1 MTSFETITPEEYQ
14 RLIDNEK
21 KIFDLTDNFTTPEI
35 LNKYRDSDKN
45 VEDKIIKKEKI
56 KEKYNNLDKIINKG
70 IDKIKENSIKN
81 ITNNYY
87 SNDNDEVEDDKYIE
101 HINKEMND
109 DIMSKI
115 YEQNYRFDND
125 DEILNSFSKIFKE
138 YDMEYN
144 PRSNTKYYRVRYLL
158 NKIKENKDVPVDLYN
173 HFHVKLSENNKAYHI
188 IPIDKKEQTGSSI
201 NNIIINDKD
210 LNKGILRIR
219 YLNNRKL
226 TNNLLKHDYKISK
239 NMVNAIKFNKDLH
252 KLSKN
257 EMKIYHELQKFLN
270 KDQDI
275 NVLIGS
281 YLSGNNSKKL
291 YNKISLMLY
300 NKLKNNIISKKEYT
314 KLINKINKI

>member
-1 MTSFETITPEEYQ
+1 MTSFATITPEEYQ

-21 KIFDLTDNFTTPEI
+21 KIFDLTSNFTTPEI
-35 LNKYRDSDKN
+35 LNKYRHTDKN
-45 VEDKIIKKEKI
+45 IEDKIKQNEIKKEKY
-56 KEKYNNLDKIINKG
+56 ENLDKIFNKN
-70 IDKIKENSIKN
+70 KIK
-81 ITNNYY
+81 NNYY
-87 SNDNDEVEDDKYIE
+87 SNGNDKVEDDKYME
-101 HINKEMND
+101 YINKEMND
-109 DIMSKI
+109 DVINL
-115 YEQNYRFDND
+115 YEEEYNFDND
-125 DEILNSFSKIFKE
+125 ESIIDSFQRIYRKHDIK
-138 YDMEYN
+138 YKPQYG
-144 PRSNTKYYRVRYLL
+144 TKFIRVRYLL
-158 NKIKENKDVPVDLYN
+158 RKLKDNDNIDRSLYN
-173 HFHVKLSENNKAYHI
+173 HFHTSLSERNKLYHK
-188 IPIDKKEQTGSSI
+188 IPTYEDEQTGSSI

-210 LNKGILRIR
+210 LNKGILRVR

-291 YNKISLMLY
+291 YNKISSILY
-300 NKLKNNIISKKEYT
+300 NKLKNGMINKKEYT
-314 KLINKINKI
+314 KLINKINKV

>member
-1 MTSFETITPEEYQ
+1 MTSFETINLDDYKK
-14 RLIDNEK
+14 LVDNER
-21 KIFDLTDNFTTPEI
+21 KIFNLTENFTTPEI
-35 LNKYRDSDKN
+35 LNKYRHTDKN
-45 VEDKIIKKEKI
+45 VEDKIKEKEII
-56 KEKYNNLDKIINKG
+56 KEKYENIDKIINKS
-70 IDKIKENSIKN
+70 IDKLKSKN
-81 ITNNYY
+81 DFITNDD
-87 SNDNDEVEDDKYIE
+87 DNDDNDDDDDKY
-101 HINKEMND
+101 D
-109 DIMSKI
+109 YYDIMSKT
-115 YEQNYRFDND
+115 YGQNYRFDSD

-144 PRSNTKYYRVRYLL
+144 PRANTRYYRVRYLL
-158 NKIKENKDVPVDLYN
+158 NKLKENKNIPKNLYN
-173 HFHVKLSENNKAYHI
+173 HFHTSLSENNKAYHI
-188 IPIDKKEQTGSSI
+188 IPIDKNEQTGSSI

-210 LNKGILRIR
+210 LNNGILRVR

-239 NMVNAIKFNKDLH
+239 NMINAIKFNKDLH

-270 KDQDI
+270 KEQDI

-291 YNKISLMLY
+291 YNKISSMLY
-300 NKLKNNIISKKEYT
+300 NKLKNGMINKKEYT

>member
-1 MTSFETITPEEYQ
+1 MTSFETINLDDYKK
-14 RLIDNEK
+14 LVDNEK
-21 KIFDLTDNFTTPEI
+21 KIFDLTDNFTSPEI
-35 LNKYRDSDKN
+35 LNKYRHTDENVDK
-45 VEDKIIKKEKI
+45 KIKQKEKI
-56 KEKYNNLDKIINKG
+56 KEKYENLDKIINKS
-70 IDKIKENSIKN
+70 IDKLKNKPKKDFSANYDYDDDDSSI
-81 ITNNYY
+81 
-87 SNDNDEVEDDKYIE
+87 SVLDKTGYRY
-101 HINKEMND
+101 D
-109 DIMSKI
+109 DIMPKI
-115 YEQNYRFDND
+115 YEQNYRFNND

-144 PRSNTKYYRVRYLL
+144 PRPNTQYYRVRYLL
-158 NKIKENKDVPVDLYN
+158 NKIKGNIPVDLYN
-173 HFHVKLSENNKAYHI
+173 HFHTTLSENNKAYHI
-188 IPIDKKEQTGSSI
+188 IPIDKKNKQTGSSI

-210 LNKGILRIR
+210 LNKGILRVR

-270 KDQDI
+270 KEQDI
-275 NVLIGS
+275 NILIGS

-291 YNKISLMLY
+291 YNKISSMLY
-300 NKLKNNIISKKEYT
+300 NKLKNGMINKKEYT

>member
-1 MTSFETITPEEYQ
+1 MTSFETISLDEYKK
-14 RLIDNEK
+14 LVDNEK
-21 KIFDLTDNFTTPEI
+21 KIFDLTENFTTPEI

-56 KEKYNNLDKIINKG
+56 KEKYENLDKIINKSK
-70 IDKIKENSIKN
+70 DKLTTKPKKDFTANYDYDDDSSI
-81 ITNNYY
+81 
-87 SNDNDEVEDDKYIE
+87 SVLDKTEYDY
-101 HINKEMND
+101 D

-115 YEQNYRFDND
+115 YEQNYKFGND

-144 PRSNTKYYRVRYLL
+144 PRSNTRYYRVRYLL
-158 NKIKENKDVPVDLYN
+158 NKLKENENVPVDLYN
-173 HFHVKLSENNKAYHI
+173 HFHATLSENNKAYHI
-188 IPIDKKEQTGSSI
+188 IPFEKNEQTGSSI

-210 LNKGILRIR
+210 LKGILRVR

-226 TNNLLKHDYKISK
+226 TNDLLKHDYKISK
-239 NMVNAIKFNKDLH
+239 NMVNAIKFNRNLH

-270 KDQDI
+270 KEQDI

-291 YNKISLMLY
+291 YNKISSMLY
-300 NKLKNNIISKKEYT
+300 NKLKNGMINLKKNIQN
-314 KLINKINKI
+314 L

>member
-1 MTSFETITPEEYQ
+1 MTSFETISLDEYKK
-14 RLIDNEK
+14 LIDNEK
-21 KIFDLTDNFTTPEI
+21 KIFDLTENFTTPEI
-35 LNKYRDSDKN
+35 LNKYRHTDENVDK
-45 VEDKIIKKEKI
+45 KITQKEMT
-56 KEKYNNLDKIINKG
+56 KEKYENLDKIINKN
-70 IDKIKENSIKN
+70 IDKLKTKPKNDFTANYNYDDDDSI
-81 ITNNYY
+81 
-87 SNDNDEVEDDKYIE
+87 SVLDKTDYDY
-101 HINKEMND
+101 N

-115 YEQNYRFDND
+115 YKQNYKFGND

-144 PRSNTKYYRVRYLL
+144 PRPNTRYYRVRYLL
-158 NKIKENKDVPVDLYN
+158 NKLRENENVPVDLYN
-173 HFHVKLSENNKAYHI
+173 HFHATLSENNKAYHI
-188 IPIDKKEQTGSSI
+188 IPIEKNEQTGSSI

-210 LNKGILRIR
+210 LNNGILRVR

-226 TNNLLKHDYKISK
+226 TNTHLKHDYKISK

-270 KDQDI
+270 KEQDI
-275 NVLIGS
+275 NVLIAS

-291 YNKISLMLY
+291 YNKISSMLY
-300 NKLKNNIISKKEYT
+300 NKLKNNIISKREYT

>member
-1 MTSFETITPEEYQ
+1 MTSFETISLDDYKK
-14 RLIDNEK
+14 LVDNEK
-21 KIFDLTDNFTTPEI
+21 KIFDLTENFTSTEI
-35 LNKYRDSDKN
+35 LNKYRNTDENIDK
-45 VEDKIIKKEKI
+45 KIKQKEKI
-56 KEKYNNLDKIINKG
+56 KEKYENLDKIINKG

-87 SNDNDEVEDDKYIE
+87 SNENDEDDKYMAY
-101 HINKEMND
+101 INKEMND

-115 YEQNYRFDND
+115 YEQNYRFNND
-125 DEILNSFSKIFKE
+125 DEILDSFSKIFKE
-138 YDMEYN
+138 YDMGYN
-144 PRSNTKYYRVRYLL
+144 PRPNTRYYRVRYLL
-158 NKIKENKDVPVDLYN
+158 NKIKGNVPVDLYN
-173 HFHVKLSENNKAYHI
+173 HFHTTLSENNKAYHI
-188 IPIDKKEQTGSSI
+188 IPIDKNEQVGSSI

-210 LNKGILRIR
+210 LNKGILRVR

-257 EMKIYHELQKFLN
+257 ELKIYHELQKFLN
-270 KDQDI
+270 KEQDI

-291 YNKISLMLY
+291 YNKISSMLY
-300 NKLKNNIISKKEYT
+300 NKLKNNIISKREYT
-314 KLINKINKI
+314 KIINKIT

>member
-1 MTSFETITPEEYQ
+1 MTSFATITPEEYQ

-21 KIFDLTDNFTTPEI
+21 KIFNLTENFTTPEI
-35 LNKYRDSDKN
+35 LNKYRHTDKN
-45 VEDKIIKKEKI
+45 VEDKIKQKEKI
-56 KEKYNNLDKIINKG
+56 KEKYENLDKIINKN
-70 IDKIKENSIKN
+70 KENLIKN

-87 SNDNDEVEDDKYIE
+87 SNGNDEVEDDKYME
-101 HINKEMND
+101 YINKEMND

-115 YEQNYRFDND
+115 YEQNYRFNND
-125 DEILNSFSKIFKE
+125 DEILDSFSKIFKE

-144 PRSNTKYYRVRYLL
+144 PRPDTQYYRVRYLL
-158 NKIKENKDVPVDLYN
+158 NKIKGNVPVDLYN
-173 HFHVKLSENNKAYHI
+173 HFHATLSENNKAYHI
-188 IPIDKKEQTGSSI
+188 IPIEKNEQVGSSI

-210 LNKGILRIR
+210 LNKGILRVR

-270 KDQDI
+270 KEQDI

-291 YNKISLMLY
+291 YNKISSMLY
-300 NKLKNNIISKKEYT
+300 NKLKNGMINKKEYT

>member
-14 RLIDNEK
+14 RLINNEK
-21 KIFDLTDNFTTPEI
+21 KIFDLTDNFTSPEI
-35 LNKYRDSDKN
+35 LNKYKHTDENIDK
-45 VEDKIIKKEKI
+45 KIKQKEKI
-56 KEKYNNLDKIINKG
+56 KEKYDNLDKIINKG

-87 SNDNDEVEDDKYIE
+87 SNDNDEVEDDEYMKN
-101 HINKEMND
+101 INKEMND
-109 DIMSKI
+109 DIMSNI
-115 YEQNYRFDND
+115 YEQNYRFNND
-125 DEILNSFSKIFKE
+125 EEILDSFSKIFKE
-138 YDMEYN
+138 YGMEYK
-144 PRSNTKYYRVRYLL
+144 PRADTRYYRVRYLL
-158 NKIKENKDVPVDLYN
+158 NKIKGNIPVDLYN
-173 HFHVKLSENNKAYHI
+173 HFHATLSENNKAYHI
-188 IPIDKKEQTGSSI
+188 IPIDKKDEQTGSSI

-210 LNKGILRIR
+210 LNKGILRVR

-270 KDQDI
+270 KEQDI

-291 YNKISLMLY
+291 YNKISSMLY
-300 NKLKNNIISKKEYT
+300 NKFKNGMINKKEYT
-314 KLINKINKI
+314 KLINKINI

>member
-1 MTSFETITPEEYQ
+1 MTSFATITPEEYQ
-14 RLIDNEK
+14 KLINYEK
-21 KIFDLTDNFTTPEI
+21 KIFDLTENFTSPEI
-35 LNKYRDSDKN
+35 LNKYRHTDENVDK
-45 VEDKIIKKEKI
+45 KI
-56 KEKYNNLDKIINKG
+56 KENEKNKEKYDNLDKIINKSIG
-70 IDKIKENSIKN
+70 KIKESSVKN

-87 SNDNDEVEDDKYIE
+87 SNDNDEVEDEKYIE

-115 YEQNYRFDND
+115 YEQNYKFDND
-125 DEILNSFSKIFKE
+125 DEILDSFSKIFKE
-138 YDMEYN
+138 YDIEYN
-144 PRSNTKYYRVRYLL
+144 PRPNTKNYRVRYFL
-158 NKIKENKDVPVDLYN
+158 NKLKENIPNDLYN
-173 HFHVKLSENNKAYHI
+173 YVHTTLSENNKAYHI
-188 IPIDKKEQTGSSI
+188 IPIKNEQVGSSI
-201 NNIIINDKD
+201 NNIIIKD
-210 LNKGILRIR
+210 LNKGILRVR

-239 NMVNAIKFNKDLH
+239 NMVNAIEFNKDLH

-270 KDQDI
+270 KEQDI

-291 YNKISLMLY
+291 YNKISSMLY

-314 KLINKINKI
+314 KLINKIT

>member
-1 MTSFETITPEEYQ
+1 MTSFETISLDDYKK
-14 RLIDNEK
+14 LVDNEK
-21 KIFDLTDNFTTPEI
+21 KIFDLTENFTSPEI
-35 LNKYRDSDKN
+35 LNKYRYTDKN

-56 KEKYNNLDKIINKG
+56 KEKYENLDKIINKG

-87 SNDNDEVEDDKYIE
+87 SNNNDEVEDDKYIE

-109 DIMSKI
+109 DIISKI
-115 YEQNYRFDND
+115 YEQNYKFGND

-138 YDMEYN
+138 HDMKYN
-144 PRSNTKYYRVRYLL
+144 PRPHTKYYRVRYLL
-158 NKIKENKDVPVDLYN
+158 NKIKENKNIPIDLYN
-173 HFHVKLSENNKAYHI
+173 HFHTALSENNKAYHI
-188 IPIDKKEQTGSSI
+188 IPIEKNEQTGSSI

-210 LNKGILRIR
+210 LNKGILRVR

-239 NMVNAIKFNKDLH
+239 NMVNAIKYNKNIY

-270 KDQDI
+270 KEQDI

-291 YNKISLMLY
+291 YNKISSMLY
-300 NKLKNNIISKKEYT
+300 NKLKNGMINKKEYT